1 MRYTTII
8 YEVKKEL
15 GISLREY
22 IYLDAVYHL
31 QAKTGWSF
39 AKNEYYGEM
48 LDVGFR
54 EIQKISKSL
63 VEKGLIIK
71 SVEGVKTTD
80 VWGNIYLQKQVADI
94 PPAMTKKSPLPRP
107 KGHSDHEQK
116 VTPTIY
122 KESNKKSDKQKIEK
136 APTFNPLGAEVI
148 KAMEAIDPKN
158 KTYYGNETQR
168 EACDF
173 LLDEYGLEKVK
184 EMITIIAGNMN
195 KIFNPPT
202 SPKML
207 MDNWV
212 RILAENAYKQNV
224 KQSKKPTVMTV
235 DVPA

>member
-8 YEVKKEL
+8 YDVKKEL

-71 SVEGVKTTD
+71 SVEGVKTSEKWSDT
-80 VWGNIYLQKQVADI
+80 YLQKSVHED

-107 KGHSDHEQK
+107 KGHSDYDQK

-122 KESNKKSDKQKIEK
+122 KESNKKKDKEKIAK
-136 APTFNPLGAEVI
+136 APVFNHLGAKVI
-148 KAMEAIDPKN
+148 EAMEVIDPKN
-158 KTYYGNETQR
+158 KTYYGHEEQR
-168 EACDF
+168 KACDF
-173 LLDEYGLEKVK
+173 LLDEYGLDKVK

-212 RILAENAYKQNV
+212 RILADDAYKKNV
-224 KQSKKPTVMTV
+224 KQSKKPAVMTV
-235 DVPA
+235 DMPA